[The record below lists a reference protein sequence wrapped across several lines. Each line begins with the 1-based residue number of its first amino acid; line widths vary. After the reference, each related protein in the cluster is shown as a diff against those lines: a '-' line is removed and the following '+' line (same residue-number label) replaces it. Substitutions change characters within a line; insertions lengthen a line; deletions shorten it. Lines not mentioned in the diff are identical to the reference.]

1 MSNLMRF
8 FPDKRG
14 LASGLLTAGFGI
26 GAVVWAP
33 VAVALIDRYGLIWAL
48 RILGGVFFV
57 LIAACSRLVSTAPT
71 GYAPVGWVPSSTQ
84 TMAVLRTRDR
94 DWKAMMRTPT
104 FWVLAILFVIGTTSG
119 MMAIGHASPIAREIL
134 GLSPAA
140 AGVVV
145 SYLAMGMVVGKV
157 GWGFV
162 SDRVGRIPVLVAMLV
177 VATIALIVM
186 GQASTYV
193 PVVLGMSAVGLCYG
207 GFLALMG
214 PVTADAFGSKHLELN
229 FGIMFLAVAIAAYIG
244 PRIAAAV
251 SEATGGDY
259 AWAFIVAAI
268 MSAAGLLLVGGYVLL
283 TRRKAAP
290 ST

>member
-1 MSNLMRF
+1 M
-8 FPDKRG
+8 
-14 LASGLLTAGFGI
+14 
-26 GAVVWAP
+26 
-33 VAVALIDRYGLIWAL
+33 
-48 RILGGVFFV
+48 
-57 LIAACSRLVSTAPT
+57 
-71 GYAPVGWVPSSTQ
+71 
-84 TMAVLRTRDR
+84 
-94 DWKAMMRTPT
+94 
-104 FWVLAILFVIGTTSG
+104 LAILFVIGTTSG
-119 MMAIGHASPIAREIL
+119 MMAIGHASPIAQEIL
-134 GLSPAA
+134 GISPAA
-140 AGVVV
+140 AGAVV

-251 SEATGGDY
+251 SEASGGDY

-290 ST
+290 STVGGC